1 MWGEGFALAGK
12 GWSLRVARPEDGPG
26 LCALFRD
33 VHVKGALDVTQ
44 ERDPDFFALL
54 GMHTADAQAVVAHD
68 DAGQVIGCGTVVVR
82 DGWLDGRRVK
92 TGYLGDLR
100 VRDGSR
106 QAFALAR
113 AYGDLMG
120 HVRESTGAQTFTTV
134 IFDSN
139 VLARRALV
147 DRKRRGRMPV
157 YQALTPFD
165 MVSVQFTRAKRAP
178 EGSVRR
184 ATEAD
189 LPAVEA
195 FLTEQGKLRILGED
209 FSDGLLR
216 RRLASWPGFSIGD
229 FFLAE
234 RGGRLVGCTAPW
246 DTSVFKRTRVLG
258 YHREMRLVKGGFDLA
273 ARVMGWTRLPD
284 PGDCFRFDFL
294 THLEVLDDDPAVLRD
309 LLRAVYADRRG
320 RGLHFVAGL
329 SPRGSRLDE
338 AYREFSVQRTA
349 MTLYVVHPADW
360 PYADRAWATTRP
372 GFEMALS

>member
-1 MWGEGFALAGK
+1 MSGDDFALSGK
-12 GWSLRVARPEDGPG
+12 GWTLRLARPEDGPG

-33 VHVKGALDVTQ
+33 VHVKGTLDVAQ

-54 GMHTADAQAVVAHD
+54 RMHTADARAMVAHD

-82 DGWLDGRRVK
+82 DGWLDGKRVK

-113 AYGDLMG
+113 AYGDLMA
-120 HVRESTGAQTFTTV
+120 HVREATGAATFTTV

-139 VLARRALV
+139 TLARRALV
-147 DRKRRGRMPV
+147 ERKRRGKMPI
-157 YQALTPFD
+157 YKALTPFE
-165 MVSVQFTRAKRAP
+165 MVSVQFTRDRPAP
-178 EGSVRR
+178 EGAVRR

-189 LPAVEA
+189 LPALEA
-195 FLTEQGKLRILGED
+195 FLAAQGRARILGED
-209 FSDGLLR
+209 FTNGLLR
-216 RRLASWPGFSIGD
+216 RRLAVWPGFSISD

-234 RGGRLVGCTAPW
+234 RDGRLVGCTAPW
-246 DTSVFKRTRVLG
+246 DTSAFKRTRVLG

-284 PGDCFRFDFL
+284 PGDAFRFEFL

-309 LLRAVYADRRG
+309 LLRAVYADRKG
-320 RGLHFVAGL
+320 RGLHFVAAMV
-329 SPRGSRLDE
+329 PRGSRLDE
-338 AYREFSVQRTA
+338 AFREFRVQRTA
-349 MTLYVVHPADW
+349 MTLYVVHPADG
-360 PYADRAWATTRP
+360 PHAARDWATTRP